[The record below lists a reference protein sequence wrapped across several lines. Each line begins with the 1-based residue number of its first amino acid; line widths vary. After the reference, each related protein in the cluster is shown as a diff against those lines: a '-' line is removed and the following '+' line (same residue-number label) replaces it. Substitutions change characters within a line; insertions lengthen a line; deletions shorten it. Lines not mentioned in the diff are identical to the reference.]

1 MKKVMY
7 IVSAVL
13 FVAISGW
20 LINYFYQKSKKNPT
34 IYVVEK
40 PFSTTIVKKT
50 VATGSITPRKEV
62 QVKPSVSG
70 VIEALYVEAGQP
82 VKAGQLIAKVKLVPN
97 LDGLNRDQ
105 LTLNTAQNNL
115 ETARINYQN
124 SLIEFERNKKLY
136 DQKVISHQEFVRFE
150 TDLNVR
156 KEALNAAQRNLG
168 LTQQGAVQR
177 SGGVSNDVYSTV
189 DGIIL
194 DVPVKVGSS
203 VIERSNFNEGTTIA
217 AIADMNS
224 LVFEGKIDESEV
236 GKLKEGMV
244 LDLQVGAVEGKT
256 FKAELEYIS
265 PKGVNEEGAIKF
277 NIRAKILLKEGD
289 YLRAGYSAN
298 ADIVLEKK
306 ENILALKESWV
317 EFKGDTAYVYVEKEP
332 QVFTK
337 KIVKTGISDG
347 INIEIVSGVEKE
359 AKIRGQEKKNDPKPE
374 EKEKE
379 KEKKQS

>member
-7 IVSAVL
+7 IASAVL

-40 PFSTTIVKKT
+40 PFSTTIIKKT

-317 EFKGDTAYVYVEKEP
+317 EFKGDTAYVYIEKEP

-347 INIEIVSGVEKE
+347 INIEIVSGVEKS
-359 AKIRGQEKKNDPKPE
+359 AKIRGQEKKNEPKPE

-379 KEKKQS
+379 KKQS

>member
-1 MKKVMY
+1 MKKVIY

-40 PFSTTIVKKT
+40 PFSTTIIKKT

-124 SLIEFERNKKLY
+124 SMIEFERNKKLY

-306 ENILALKESWV
+306 ENILALKESWI

-337 KIVKTGISDG
+337 KIIKTGISDG
-347 INIEIVSGVEKE
+347 INIEITSGIEKGS
-359 AKIRGQEKKNDPKPE
+359 KVRGQEKKNEPKPE
-374 EKEKE
+374 EKEK
-379 KEKKQS
+379 KQS

>member
-1 MKKVMY
+1 MY
-7 IVSAVL
+7 VL
-13 FVAISGW
+13 
-20 LINYFYQKSKKNPT
+20 
-34 IYVVEK
+34 EK
-40 PFSTTIVKKT
+40 PFSTTIIKKT
-50 VATGSITPRKEV
+50 VATGSIVPRKEV
-62 QVKPSVSG
+62 QIKPSVSG

-97 LDGLNRDQ
+97 LDGINRDQ
-105 LTLNTAQNNL
+105 LSINTAQNNL

-124 SLIEFERNKKLY
+124 ALTEYERNKKLY
-136 DQKVISHQEFVRFE
+136 EQKVISHQEFLRFE

-156 KEALNAAQRNLG
+156 KEAMIAAQKNLQ
-168 LTQQGAVQR
+168 LSQQGALQR

-217 AIADMNS
+217 SVADMNS

-236 GKLKEGMV
+236 GKLKEGMP
-244 LDLQVGAVEGKT
+244 LDLQVGAIEGKT

-277 NIRAKILLKEGD
+277 NIRAKILLEKGEH
-289 YLRAGYSAN
+289 LRAGYSAN
-298 ADIVLEKK
+298 ADIVLDKK
-306 ENILALKESWV
+306 ENVLALKESWI

-332 QVFTK
+332 QVFVK
-337 KIVKTGISDG
+337 KPIKTGLSDG
-347 INIEIVSGVEKE
+347 INIEIVGGLDRET
-359 AKIRGQEKKNDPKPE
+359 KIRGAEKKNEPKNNPQ
-374 EKEKE
+374 
-379 KEKKQS
+379 KQS

>member
-1 MKKVMY
+1 MKKVKY
-7 IVSAVL
+7 IVFAVL
-13 FVAISGW
+13 FVSISAW

-34 IYVVEK
+34 VYVVEK
-40 PFSTTIVKKT
+40 PFSTTIIKKT

-62 QVKPSVSG
+62 QIKPSVSG
-70 VIEALYVEAGQP
+70 VIEALYVEAGQA

-97 LDGLNRDQ
+97 LDGINRDQ
-105 LTLNTAQNNL
+105 LTINTAQNNV

-124 SLIEFERNKKLY
+124 ALIEYERNKKLY
-136 DQKVISHQEFVRFE
+136 EQKVISHQEFLRFE

-156 KEALNAAQRNLG
+156 KEAMTAAQRNLV
-168 LTQQGAVQR
+168 LSQQGALQR

-217 AIADMNS
+217 SIADMNS

-236 GKLKEGMV
+236 GKLKEGMIF
-244 LDLQVGAVEGKT
+244 DLQVGAVEGKT
-256 FKAELEYIS
+256 FQAELEYIS

-277 NIRAKILLKEGD
+277 NIRAKIVLKEGD

-298 ADIVLEKK
+298 ADIVLDKK
-306 ENILALKESWV
+306 ENILALKESWI

-337 KIVKTGISDG
+337 KQVKTGLSDG
-347 INIEIVSGVEKE
+347 INIEIVEGVDKG
-359 AKIRGQEKKNDPKPE
+359 AKIRGAEKKNEAKPE
-374 EKEKE
+374 EKA
-379 KEKKQS
+379 KKQS